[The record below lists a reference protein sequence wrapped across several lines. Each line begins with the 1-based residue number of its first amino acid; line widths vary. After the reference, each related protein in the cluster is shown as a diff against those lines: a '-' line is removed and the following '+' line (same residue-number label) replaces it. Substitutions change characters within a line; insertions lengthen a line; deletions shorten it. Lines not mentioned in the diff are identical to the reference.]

1 MEINGLSGLSA
12 CNETLRGCFIS
23 LMYVGL
29 LSREFSTTVN
39 LSPVDL
45 VHLDVIYINVLKTVI
60 FVRQVIAR
68 NSVLAVQIPNLLA
81 LSLRST
87 CFHLLLT

>member
-1 MEINGLSGLSA
+1 
-12 CNETLRGCFIS
+12 
-23 LMYVGL
+23 MYVGL
-29 LSREFSTTVN
+29 LSGEFSTDVN

-68 NSVLAVQIPNLLA
+68 NLFW
-81 LSLRST
+81 RYRY
-87 CFHLLLT
+87 LTY

>member
-1 MEINGLSGLSA
+1 MGRNNLKLRFCVEDIFLCISGLCMEINGLSRLS
-12 CNETLRGCFIS
+12 
-23 LMYVGL
+23 
-29 LSREFSTTVN
+29 VN
-39 LSPVDL
+39 FSPVDL

-68 NSVLAVQIPNLLA
+68 NSVLAVQITNLLA

>member
-1 MEINGLSGLSA
+1 
-12 CNETLRGCFIS
+12 
-23 LMYVGL
+23 MYVGL
-29 LSREFSTTVN
+29 LSGEFSTDVN
-39 LSPVDL
+39 FSPVDL

-68 NSVLAVQIPNLLA
+68 NSVLAVQITNLLA

>member
-1 MEINGLSGLSA
+1 
-12 CNETLRGCFIS
+12 
-23 LMYVGL
+23 MYVGL
-29 LSREFSTTVN
+29 LSGEFSTDVN

-68 NSVLAVQIPNLLA
+68 NSVSAVQIPNLLA

>member
-1 MEINGLSGLSA
+1 MHL
-12 CNETLRGCFIS
+12 
-23 LMYVGL
+23 GL
-29 LSREFSTTVN
+29 LSREFSTDVN

-81 LSLRST
+81 LRLRST

>member
-1 MEINGLSGLSA
+1 
-12 CNETLRGCFIS
+12 
-23 LMYVGL
+23 MYVGL
-29 LSREFSTTVN
+29 LSGEFSTDVN

-87 CFHLLLT
+87 CFHLLLS

>member
-1 MEINGLSGLSA
+1 
-12 CNETLRGCFIS
+12 
-23 LMYVGL
+23 MYVGL
-29 LSREFSTTVN
+29 LSGEFSTTVN

>member
-1 MEINGLSGLSA
+1 
-12 CNETLRGCFIS
+12 
-23 LMYVGL
+23 MYVGL
-29 LSREFSTTVN
+29 LSGEFSTDVN

-68 NSVLAVQIPNLLA
+68 NSVLAVQITNLLA

>member
-1 MEINGLSGLSA
+1 
-12 CNETLRGCFIS
+12 
-23 LMYVGL
+23 MYVGL
-29 LSREFSTTVN
+29 LSGEFSTDVN

-68 NSVLAVQIPNLLA
+68 NSVLAVQIPKPISSKLKINMLPFIID
-81 LSLRST
+81 LSLKIS
-87 CFHLLLT
+87 